1 MRLDSEQVLRLHSR
15 DSIEIIAPDTLTLKA
30 AGSGIELSGGNVT
43 FITPKQVGYKASKMD
58 LGSGGSSSR
67 NIKLKKSNMKK
78 EDMEIRYVDAYGNS
92 PKNETINIR
101 FNDEEVITRELDENG
116 KAVIKDAPYGQIA
129 IKQKRHK

>member
-1 MRLDSEQVLRLHSR
+1 
-15 DSIEIIAPDTLTLKA
+15 
-30 AGSGIELSGGNVT
+30 
-43 FITPKQVGYKASKMD
+43 
-58 LGSGGSSSR
+58 
-67 NIKLKKSNMKK
+67 MKK